1 MFEKEGF
8 DRLITSLY
16 IRGDPYESSDAVF
29 GVKESLVVD
38 LDTIEDPDMA
48 RGYGVEVGTKLM
60 KYDFV
65 LVSEEEARRLRDR
78 NSIEAL
84 EGLGMKVKIVDGL
97 PIPDVD

>member
-1 MFEKEGF
+1 
-8 DRLITSLY
+8 
-16 IRGDPYESSDAVF
+16 
-29 GVKESLVVD
+29 VVD
-38 LDTIEDPDMA
+38 LETIEDEDVA
-48 RGYGVEVGTKLM
+48 SGYGVEVGTKLM

-65 LVSEEEARRLRDR
+65 LVGEEEARRLRDR